1 MSKFTIRGYREG
13 DEVPIMKLRSLV
25 FNDSK
30 GMDWWIWQHKQ
41 NPAGQ
46 AYINVAELQDEGK
59 IIGHECYVPLR
70 IKIGDSTGV
79 IAVSVDNM
87 VHPDYRGLG
96 VYKQVRKKAREL
108 RHQNRFD
115 FIYNFNNE
123 IAYRINLTMGTKL
136 LYEKAPRWI
145 KPLDIKKFIQRYFT
159 KSRLVAHLFTPIGN
173 VVIKLSDRSGTSP
186 IHTKVREVKE
196 IDDRFDD
203 LWQQASFLH
212 PIMLV
217 RDRAYLDWRYVKKPD
232 ASYTIYISEQDGQ
245 LLGFIVLKVARNNG
259 LQMGWIADVLTHSK
273 DTPAISDLIA
283 KAIQHFKMVGADIIS
298 CTLPLKTYLTSS
310 LRRFGFL
317 FASRWQRGIN
327 PITISPITSVYPV
340 SFLLNP
346 NNWFIT
352 RGDSDLI

>member
-1 MSKFTIRGYREG
+1 
-13 DEVPIMKLRSLV
+13 
-25 FNDSK
+25 
-30 GMDWWIWQHKQ
+30 MDWWMWQHKQ

-46 AYINVAELQDEGK
+46 AYINVAELQGEEN

-70 IKIGDSTGV
+70 IKIGDSIGL

-108 RHQNRFD
+108 RHQNRYD
-115 FIYNFNNE
+115 FIYNFNND
-123 IAYRINLTMGTKL
+123 IAYRINLPMGTKL
-136 LYEKAPRWI
+136 LYEKAPLWI
-145 KPLDIKKFIQRYFT
+145 KPLDIEKFIHKYFAN
-159 KSRLVAHLFTPIGN
+159 SRFIAHLFTPIGK
-173 VVIKLSDRSGTSP
+173 VIIKLGDRSGTSP
-186 IHTKVREVKE
+186 IYSKVSEVKE
-196 IDDRFDD
+196 IDDRFNT

-217 RDRAYLDWRYVKKPD
+217 RDRAYLDWRYIKRPD
-232 ASYTIYISEQDGQ
+232 ANYTIYISEQNGR
-245 LLGFIVLKVARNNG
+245 LLGFVVLRVTQNNG
-259 LQMGWIADVLTHSK
+259 LQMGWIADILTHSP
-273 DTPAISDLIA
+273 DMQIVSDLIDQA
-283 KAIQHFKMVGADIIS
+283 VKYFKMLGVDTIM

-317 FASRWQRGIN
+317 FASKWQRGIN
-327 PITISPITSVYPV
+327 PITISPITSAYPE

-346 NNWFIT
+346 NNWYLT